1 MEKNI
6 FDQTVKNNLKTYDSI
21 NLSKQQVKIS
31 VIQNEY
37 NKLIPVGKFK
47 KKRNQNATMF
57 FYY

>member
-21 NLSKQQVKIS
+21 NLSKQQ
-31 VIQNEY
+31 
-37 NKLIPVGKFK
+37 GKFK